1 MRGVELFL
9 GEARTAVPL
18 RRPLPRGGS
27 NSSRVWAGGG
37 AAVWAAV
44 SHLGCKRVR
53 LPRMPLQPNALTW
66 ARALTQILTRHG
78 ALQYPAAS
86 PPKRGVHSAGAARA
100 GGFRSRGSSV
110 NRAAWL
116 VVSCR

>member
-1 MRGVELFL
+1 MRGVELIL

-78 ALQYPAAS
+78 ALQYCNTPRRRRRSVVYIVQELPGRAAS
-86 PPKRGVHSAGAARA
+86 DHAAP
-100 GGFRSRGSSV
+100 
-110 NRAAWL
+110 L
-116 VVSCR
+116 